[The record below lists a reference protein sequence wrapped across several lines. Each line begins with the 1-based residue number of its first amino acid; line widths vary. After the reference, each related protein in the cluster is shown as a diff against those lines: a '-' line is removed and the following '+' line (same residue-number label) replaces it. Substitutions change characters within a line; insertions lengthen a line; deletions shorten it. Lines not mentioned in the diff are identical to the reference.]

1 VSYKDSFNAAPVP
14 HVAAWLL
21 AGLLVCAMWG
31 HHQTYTELKRVC
43 LLIDVFSATKVMPA
57 GPALKVDSLCS
68 DESWEPWD
76 RD

>member
-1 VSYKDSFNAAPVP
+1 
-14 HVAAWLL
+14 
-21 AGLLVCAMWG
+21 MWG